1 MKISKINSLGL
12 LSFIMTIALTTS
24 IFITQK
30 VYSFTDEK
38 VTNNCTGINKKRN
51 ELEKWISIA
60 LKSNSSIGCPSVTN
74 DSPII
79 ILERIA
85 QQQNKCGEEA
95 KGLLLAFYSIFSNHP
110 NYKMCGLLEREE
122 LFVSRSAED
131 GKICHN
137 QSTDKIRGCFSNIDI
152 IISKLKMRGETK
164 AAFELAK
171 KTANSDDVTGL
182 SQMILAFLYQ
192 YGNGTDK
199 DLTMTI
205 KWQKEALQRLD
216 DRNQRIDSMISLSS
230 AYEDLKDYQNAKIYL
245 RQCASMGDLDC
256 KKGLTRL
263 TQSNQ

>member
-1 MKISKINSLGL
+1 MKTSKINSLGL
-12 LSFIMTIALTTS
+12 LSFIMTIALIAS
-24 IFITQK
+24 LFITQK
-30 VYSFTDEK
+30 AYSFTDEK
-38 VTNNCTGINKKRN
+38 VTNNCTELNNKRN
-51 ELEKWISIA
+51 ELEKWSSSA

-79 ILERIA
+79 ILEKIS
-85 QQQNKCGEEA
+85 QQQNKCAKEA
-95 KGLLLAFYSIFSNHP
+95 TGLLLAFYSIFSNHP
-110 NYKMCGLLEREE
+110 NYKMCGLVEREE
-122 LFVSRSAED
+122 LFLSRSAED

-137 QSTDKIRGCFSNIDI
+137 QSSDKIRSCFSKIDI
-152 IISKLKMRGETK
+152 VISKLKMRGEAK

-199 DLTMTI
+199 DLAMTI

-216 DRNQRIDSMISLSS
+216 ARDQRIDSMISLSS
-230 AYEDLKDYQNAKIYL
+230 AYEDLNDYQNAKIYL

-263 TQSNQ
+263 TQSNK